1 MKKLVALMLAFVM
14 MAAAAVP
21 AFADVTPAEHYK
33 PNPEK
38 KLTVD
43 GETGLVEVTYEVSAK
58 WQILIPA
65 DVVFVET
72 YGLKFL
78 ADVEAQSARIPIG
91 QTLTLTVESANNYK
105 MVNTTSESD
114 NVPYAVSFV
123 KNNTMPN
130 SEPPKPMV
138 ADWPELD
145 DSIYGDRA
153 GRAEAY
159 QKHFSVDPYRTAGTE
174 GETQTELLSVEGKGT
189 TIPKVTTTLAFY
201 TAGTD
206 TIGTY
211 KDTLTFTARLITDEP
226 VTE

>member
-1 MKKLVALMLAFVM
+1 MKKIVALMLAFVM
-14 MAAAAVP
+14 MAAASLT

-91 QTLTLTVESANNYK
+91 QTLTLTVESANGYK
-105 MVNTTSESD
+105 MINTTSESD
-114 NVPYAVSFV
+114 SVPYAVSFV
-123 KNNTMPN
+123 KNNVMLNVEYVSGDNNWNFDISVLDTIEIKLQN
-130 SEPPKPMV
+130 GYGVYTENALLTDEFGGYYVGVYDTRESKVNVDTLVVVKNNLCAVDLYVRDLVIAALDV
-138 ADWPELD
+138 ADN
-145 DSIYGDRA
+145 
-153 GRAEAY
+153 
-159 QKHFSVDPYRTAGTE
+159 V
-174 GETQTELLSVEGKGT
+174 
-189 TIPKVTTTLAFY
+189 
-201 TAGTD
+201 
-206 TIGTY
+206 
-211 KDTLTFTARLITDEP
+211 
-226 VTE
+226 